1 MLTVIII
8 SSTIAIVEI
17 IGLFS
22 LHWYCLMPSDNEH

>member
-22 LHWYCLMPSDNEH
+22 LHWYCLLPNDSNN